1 MHKLKSEL
9 GKRVG
14 QARVLIAALGLASGC
29 AFADTNANTDAG
41 SNGDFLTWNDGKPIS
56 EVWLNPGFLSY
67 HWDRDKDLNGDNYG
81 LGAEYRFSTVA
92 SVTAGEFYNS
102 DRKTSKYL
110 GLYYQPIGIGPVRF
124 GAVVGGF
131 NGYPKEKNGGW
142 FPALIPVA
150 SYDYKMVGLNLSFV
164 PSYQNRLYGAL
175 SFQFNLR
182 VY

>member
-1 MHKLKSEL
+1 MRKLP
-9 GKRVG
+9 
-14 QARVLIAALGLASGC
+14 QCARLAQIGIVLAGLFFSSAH
-29 AFADTNANTDAG
+29 AEPDDLFTLIDA
-41 SNGDFLTWNDGKPIS
+41 KPIS

-102 DRKTSKYL
+102 DRAHSEYL

-124 GAVVGGF
+124 GAAFGGF
-131 NGYPKEKNGGW
+131 NGYPHEKNGGW
-142 FPALIPVA
+142 FLAAIPAA
-150 SYDYKMVGLNLSFV
+150 SYDYKNVGLTVSFV
-164 PSYQNRLYGAL
+164 PTYADRLYGSL
-175 SFQFNLR
+175 SFQFNLK